1 MFSAIVESPTLEELV
16 YARLRQAI
24 IERTLEP
31 GQEVVVATVASEMGV
46 SRIPV
51 MTACKRLI
59 GEGLLVANPRR
70 RATVAALT
78 AERIEEG
85 KEVLLALEF
94 VALEHAARRIT
105 EADLDGWSTLNE
117 AVRRFRR
124 PAGSMAPNV
133 PDERFHAA
141 LWETADRP

>member
-1 MFSAIVESPTLEELV
+1 MGLPGCGREVYTACCMFTAIAESPTREELV

-85 KEVLLALEF
+85 KEVLLALEY
-94 VALEHAARRIT
+94 VALEHAARRMTDANLEDWT
-105 EADLDGWSTLNE
+105 ELNDE
-117 AVRRFRR
+117 VRRFRR
-124 PAGSMAPNV
+124 PPGSM
-133 PDERFHAA
+133 
-141 LWETADRP
+141 